1 MDPSDVDR
9 CRQSYFTGQASKPA
23 IIQTHLKKLFAGIFN
38 VNFDEEE
45 RHIMTMNSIEG
56 EVVPLKRKI
65 RISAEV
71 NKPWPSCMS
80 WHLITTNPF
89 LG

>member
-1 MDPSDVDR
+1 MNNKQGLHS
-9 CRQSYFTGQASKPA
+9 GQASKPA

-56 EVVPLKRKI
+56 EIVPLKRKI

-71 NKPWPSCMS
+71 SDYFHGFKMS
-80 WHLITTNPF
+80 ICRNHFFIRLRA
-89 LG
+89 G

>member
-1 MDPSDVDR
+1 MQTSLTILI
-9 CRQSYFTGQASKPA
+9 TGQASKPA

-80 WHLITTNPF
+80 WHFITTNPF